1 MTMQRLADHR
11 MRCEITMNELA
22 KALGM
27 PRQQLNNT
35 EKGNGKNCYASDDFK
50 QKYINAINKILMER
64 MEKEA
69 H

>member
-1 MTMQRLADHR
+1 MNMQQLAEYR
-11 MRCEITMNELA
+11 IRCEITMSALA

-35 EKGNGKNCYASDDFK
+35 EKGNGRNQYASCEFK
-50 QKYINAINKILMER
+50 EKYINAINKIMMER